1 MLDTENITHYNNL
14 DTEMIT
20 HYNNTM
26 TKATMNG
33 RNSYLCSGWLRKL
46 KRTVSCLVRHLKIL
60 KTLAFEAKPYSIN
73 KSNINKKLNVIKNAK
88 RKKSIMCERGK
99 FTLTNYNS

>member
-26 TKATMNG
+26 TKTTNR
-33 RNSYLCSGWLRKL
+33 RNCYLCSGSLRKEQ
-46 KRTVSCLVRHLKIL
+46 CLV
-60 KTLAFEAKPYSIN
+60 
-73 KSNINKKLNVIKNAK
+73 
-88 RKKSIMCERGK
+88 
-99 FTLTNYNS
+99 

>member
-14 DTEMIT
+14 NTETIT

-33 RNSYLCSGWLRKL
+33 RNNYLCS
-46 KRTVSCLVRHLKIL
+46 S
-60 KTLAFEAKPYSIN
+60 
-73 KSNINKKLNVIKNAK
+73 
-88 RKKSIMCERGK
+88 
-99 FTLTNYNS
+99 

>member
-14 DTEMIT
+14 DTEVIT

-33 RNSYLCSGWLRKL
+33 RNSYLCSSCLRK
-46 KRTVSCLVRHLKIL
+46 
-60 KTLAFEAKPYSIN
+60 E
-73 KSNINKKLNVIKNAK
+73 
-88 RKKSIMCERGK
+88 
-99 FTLTNYNS
+99 

>member
-14 DTEMIT
+14 DTEVIT

-33 RNSYLCSGWLRKL
+33 RNSYLCSGWLRK
-46 KRTVSCLVRHLKIL
+46 
-60 KTLAFEAKPYSIN
+60 E
-73 KSNINKKLNVIKNAK
+73 
-88 RKKSIMCERGK
+88 
-99 FTLTNYNS
+99 